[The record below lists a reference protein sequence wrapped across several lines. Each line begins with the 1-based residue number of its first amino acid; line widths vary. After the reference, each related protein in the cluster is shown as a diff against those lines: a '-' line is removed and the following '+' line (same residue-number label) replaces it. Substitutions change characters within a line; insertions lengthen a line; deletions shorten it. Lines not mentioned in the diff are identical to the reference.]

1 MTPVP
6 ALVPRVLSIAGTDPS
21 GGAGTAAD
29 TKSITA
35 AGGYAMAV
43 VTCLVAQSTR
53 GVREVHTPPTAFLR
67 AQLDAVGQD
76 VAIDAVKTGMLG
88 TTEIIET
95 VWAWLEELGS
105 QPAQHAARRAQVAG
119 PGGRPPLLVVDPV
132 MVATSGDRLL
142 EPQAEAAMTALCQRA
157 TVITPNIAELAVI
170 TGQEPATTAEEALD
184 QARAW
189 SQRTGT
195 DVLVKTGHLS
205 GEMATTFWVGPDGVL
220 AQVPTR
226 RLATTST
233 HGTGCSL
240 SSALAARLAAGQE
253 PAQALAW
260 SCHWLHEA
268 IAHGAEL
275 GVGQGHGPVDHSHRS
290 RRLALAA
297 DTAPWVPRDAV
308 PPALEHPD
316 ELRAVAGVP
325 GLPSPP
331 AAHPDRAVPPQ
342 GPWTRALWRSAGPL
356 IAQIQDSGFVRA
368 LVEGTLAAPEFDF
381 YLAQDTHY
389 LARYAKALATVST
402 RAPSA
407 AQTAQWART
416 AAAVID
422 DEAELHR
429 TWLAGR
435 ELPAESPVCL
445 AYTDFLQATASVE
458 PYAVAAAA
466 LLPCPWLYA
475 HIGAGMPH
483 PGPDH
488 PYAAWLSTYHDP
500 VFARMSNQAAA
511 LTEQA
516 MAQATPT
523 ERSRA
528 ARAFLIACRHELEF
542 FEQARRLGDM
552 QAGGAAVGQMQDGG
566 APA

>member
-1 MTPVP
+1 MTPLSSCV
-6 ALVPRVLSIAGTDPS
+6 VPRVLSIAGTDPS

-43 VTCLVAQSTR
+43 FTCLVAQNTR
-53 GVREVHTPPTAFLR
+53 GVREVHTPPIAFLR

-76 VAIDAVKTGMLG
+76 VAIDAIKTGMLG
-88 TTEIIET
+88 TIGIIET
-95 VWAWLEELGS
+95 VWAWLEALPT
-105 QPAQHAARRAQVAG
+105 QPAQHAARRARVPG

-142 EPQAEAAMTALCQRA
+142 DPQAEAAMTALCQRA

-170 TGQEPATTAEEALD
+170 TGQEPATTAAEALD

-189 SQRTGT
+189 SRRTGT
-195 DVLVKTGHLS
+195 DVVVKTGHLS
-205 GEMATTFWVGPDGVL
+205 GEMATTSWVGPEGL
-220 AQVPTR
+220 IAEIPTR
-226 RLATTST
+226 RLPTTST

-240 SSALAARLAAGQE
+240 SSALATRLAAGQD
-253 PAQALAW
+253 PDQALAW

-297 DTAPWVPRDAV
+297 DPTPWVPREAV
-308 PPALEHPD
+308 PPALEEPEQLH
-316 ELRAVAGVP
+316 EAGGVP
-325 GLPSPP
+325 GLAARP
-331 AAHPDRAVPPQ
+331 AAEPDAAVPPQ

-356 IAQIQDSGFVRA
+356 IAQIQGSGFVRA

-407 AQTAQWART
+407 AQTAVWART

-445 AYTDFLQATASVE
+445 AYTDFLQAAASVE

-475 HIGAGMPH
+475 HIGAGMPQ

-500 VFARMSNQAAA
+500 AFARMSNQVAA

-516 MAQATPT
+516 MARATPA

-542 FEQARRLGDM
+542 FEQARRLGGAPALA
-552 QAGGAAVGQMQDGG
+552 QAGGAQA
-566 APA
+566 